1 MSGLVEYRNRIDE
14 IDKEI
19 VELFEKRMEVVID
32 VAKYKL
38 DNEISILNSGREN
51 IVIEKNKEHLN
62 NHELN
67 DSLEEFFKNL
77 MMISRNYQ
85 SKKISSW
92 KSKDVMDDVA
102 KAKVSNKVLKD
113 KVNIVY
119 QGVQG
124 SFSSIALNEFFGEKY
139 DKNSFNK
146 INVENFEDV
155 FQALEDDNIEYGI
168 LPIENSSTGAVSAT
182 YDLFRNNNYYIVG
195 ERKIKVD
202 HYLMGLKG
210 SKLDDIKEVYSHPQ
224 ALEQS
229 KTFLNEYPD
238 WKMIP
243 YRNTAASAKF
253 IKENNDITKAAIAS
267 IETKEIYDLDILASN
282 INYNKNNYTR
292 FVIIGKKLVQNKNNN
307 KISVVLSV
315 QHESGA
321 LFNVLKVFW
330 KNKLNMVKIESRPML
345 NKPWEYFFYIDFEGN
360 TLDDSVK
367 MSIDELKKE
376 SHYFKVL
383 GNYKADL

>member
-1 MSGLVEYRNRIDE
+1 MSDLIEYRNEIDE

-19 VELFEKRMEVVID
+19 VKLFEKRMEVVIN

-38 DNEISILNSGREN
+38 NNEIPILNSGREN
-51 IVIEKNKEHLN
+51 IVIEKNKEYLN
-62 NHELN
+62 NNDLN

-77 MMISRNYQ
+77 MMVSRNYQ

-92 KSKDVMDDVA
+92 KSKDVINYGMKEETINEVING
-102 KAKVSNKVLKD
+102 KI
-113 KVNIVY
+113 NIVY
-119 QGVQG
+119 QGVPG
-124 SFSSIALNEFFGEKY
+124 SFSSIALNEFFRQEL
-139 DKNSFNK
+139 DADNINK
-146 INVENFEDV
+146 INVENFSDV
-155 FQALEDDNIEYGI
+155 FKALEDDKIQYGI
-168 LPIENSSTGAVSAT
+168 LPIENSSTGAVTAT
-182 YDLFRNNNYYIVG
+182 YDLLRNNDYYIVG
-195 ERKIKVD
+195 ERKIKVN

-229 KTFLNEYPD
+229 KTFLNKYSD

-243 YRNTAASAKF
+243 YRNTATSAKF

-321 LFNVLKVFW
+321 LFNALKVFW
-330 KNKLNMVKIESRPML
+330 KNKLNMVKIESRPMI

-360 TLDDSVK
+360 IQDDLVK
-367 MSIDELKKE
+367 KSMEELKKE

>member
-1 MSGLVEYRNRIDE
+1 MKELVEYRNQIDE
-14 IDKEI
+14 IDNEI
-19 VELFEKRMEVVID
+19 VKLFEKRMEVVIN

-38 DNEISILNSGREN
+38 DNEIPILNSGREN
-51 IVIEKNKEHLN
+51 IVIEKNKEKLN
-62 NHELN
+62 NHELD

-92 KSKDVMDDVA
+92 KNLDENDDYLQEDVA
-102 KAKVSNKVLKD
+102 NKVLND
-113 KVNIVY
+113 KVNVVY
-119 QGVQG
+119 QGVPG
-124 SFSSIALNEFFGEKY
+124 SFSSIALNDFFGEIY
-139 DKNSFNK
+139 DANKINK

-155 FQALEDDNIEYGI
+155 FKALEDENIKYGI
-168 LPIENSSTGAVSAT
+168 LPIENSSTGGVLAT
-182 YDLFRNNNYYIVG
+182 YDLLRDNNFYIVG

-210 SKLDDIKEVYSHPQ
+210 AKLEDIKEVYSHPQ

-229 KTFLNEYPD
+229 KTFLNKHPE
-238 WKMIP
+238 WKLIP

-253 IKENNDITKAAIAS
+253 IKENNDITKGSIAS
-267 IETKEIYDLDILASN
+267 VEAKDIYDLDTLAPN
-282 INYNKNNYTR
+282 INFNKNNYTR
-292 FVIIGKKLVQNKNNN
+292 FVVIGKTLAKDKDNN
-307 KISVVLSV
+307 KISVILSA

-321 LFNVLKVFW
+321 LFNVLRVFSE
-330 KNKLNMVKIESRPML
+330 NKLNMVRIESRPMI

-360 TLDDSVK
+360 TQDDSVK
-367 MSIDELKKE
+367 NSIEELKKE